1 MRRIIPFAVNY
12 VAMRRYTL
20 MLAVL
25 PAMAQTP
32 VDTALGQR
40 IFESQCALC
49 HGQDGGG
56 GRGPNLRRPSLIH
69 APDEKAL
76 RNAIQN
82 GIPPEMPGAWQ
93 LDPKEVG
100 SVAAYVRT
108 LGAVPAESLPG
119 DAARG
124 RAIYEKSGCGGC
136 HILAGEGHGYGPE
149 LTGIASRRSAAFLR
163 KTLLDPASTLPE
175 GFLELSVNGQPC
187 LLVNEDSFTL
197 QCRDSAG
204 AFRSFRKSDAR
215 SIQKL
220 SGHTPMPAF
229 RNKLTPAELDDIIA
243 YLASQKG
250 KS

>member
-1 MRRIIPFAVNY
+1 MH
-12 VAMRRYTL
+12 RYIL
-20 MLAVL
+20 LLAVL

-69 APDEKAL
+69 APDDKAL
-76 RNAIQN
+76 RSAIQN

-124 RAIYEKSGCGGC
+124 RAIYDRSGCAGC
-136 HILAGEGHGYGPE
+136 HILAGEGHGYGPG

-163 KTLLDPASTLPE
+163 KTLLDPASSLPE
-175 GFLELSVNGQPC
+175 GFLELSVNGQSC
-187 LLVNEDSFTL
+187 LLVTHSL
-197 QCRDSAG
+197 SSAATVPVRSTVSG
-204 AFRSFRKSDAR
+204 SPTPARFRSYPDRPRCPHSAISSR
-215 SIQKL
+215 RPNS
-220 SGHTPMPAF
+220 T
-229 RNKLTPAELDDIIA
+229 T
-243 YLASQKG
+243 
-250 KS
+250 